1 MEYKFKPI
9 EFNIEKVEDI
19 ELPTARDRVIEK
31 RGDVVEFSMND
42 IDNHINVLTKA
53 RKEHAGMVEHE
64 NAIVDNI
71 EHFNKF
77 VKKLTDEELLTAWMY
92 KESKEK
98 SKIHGNKIKE
108 IDEQLVEYDKEKAEI
123 IKQIPEL
130 DDIKSADI
138 IDEEVVLVETNKE

>member
-1 MEYKFKPI
+1 
-9 EFNIEKVEDI
+9 
-19 ELPTARDRVIEK
+19 
-31 RGDVVEFSMND
+31 MND

-71 EHFNKF
+71 EHFHKF

>member
-1 MEYKFKPI
+1 MEYKFKPM
-9 EFNIEKVEDI
+9 EFNAEKIEDLEF
-19 ELPTARDRVIEK
+19 PSFRDRIIEK

-42 IDNHINVLTKA
+42 IDTHTNLLTKA

-71 EHFNKF
+71 EHFHKF

>member
-9 EFNIEKVEDI
+9 EFNVDKVEDI
-19 ELPTARDRVIEK
+19 ELPTARDRIIEK

-42 IDNHINVLTKA
+42 IDNHINLLAKA

-64 NAIVDNI
+64 DAIVSNI
-71 EHFNKF
+71 EHFHKF
-77 VKKLTDEELLTAWMY
+77 VKKLTDEQLLTAWMY

-98 SKIHGNKIKE
+98 SKIHNNKIKE
-108 IDEQLVEYDKEKAEI
+108 IDEQLEEYAKEKSEI

-130 DDIKSADI
+130 DEIKSADI
-138 IDEEVVLVETNKE
+138 IDDEVVLVDSE

>member
-19 ELPTARDRVIEK
+19 ELPTARDRIIEK

-42 IDNHINVLTKA
+42 IDNHIHMLTKA

-64 NAIVDNI
+64 DAIIDNI
-71 EHFNKF
+71 EHFHKF
-77 VKKLTDEELLTAWMY
+77 VKKLTDEQLLTAWMY

-98 SKIHGNKIKE
+98 SKIHNNKIKE
-108 IDEQLVEYDKEKAEI
+108 IDEQLEEYAKEKSEI

-130 DDIKSADI
+130 DEIKSADI
-138 IDEEVVLVETNKE
+138 VDEEVVLVESNKE

>member
-42 IDNHINVLTKA
+42 IDNHINILTKA

-71 EHFNKF
+71 EHFHKF

-130 DDIKSADI
+130 NEIKSADV
-138 IDEEVVLVETNKE
+138 IDEEVIVVESNKE

>member
-9 EFNIEKVEDI
+9 EFNVDKVEDI

-42 IDNHINVLTKA
+42 IDNHINILTKA

-71 EHFNKF
+71 EHFHKF

-108 IDEQLVEYDKEKAEI
+108 IDEQLAEYDKEKAEI

>member
-1 MEYKFKPI
+1 M
-9 EFNIEKVEDI
+9 EFNAEKIEDLEF
-19 ELPTARDRVIEK
+19 PSFRDRIIEK

-42 IDNHINVLTKA
+42 IDTHTNLLTKA

-71 EHFNKF
+71 EHFHKF

>member
-19 ELPTARDRVIEK
+19 ELPTARDRIIEK

-42 IDNHINVLTKA
+42 IDNHINLLTKA

-64 NAIVDNI
+64 DAIINNI
-71 EHFNKF
+71 EHFHKF
-77 VKKLTDEELLTAWMY
+77 IKKLTDEQLLTAWMY

-98 SKIHGNKIKE
+98 SKIHNNKIKE
-108 IDEQLVEYDKEKAEI
+108 IDEQLDQYEKEKAEI
-123 IKQIPEL
+123 VKQIPEL
-130 DDIKSADI
+130 NEIKSADI
-138 IDEEVVLVETNKE
+138 VDEEVVLVESNKE

>member
-9 EFNIEKVEDI
+9 EFNVDKVEDI
-19 ELPTARDRVIEK
+19 ELPTARDRIIEK

-42 IDNHINVLTKA
+42 IDNHINLLTKA

-64 NAIVDNI
+64 DAIVNNI
-71 EHFNKF
+71 EHFHKF
-77 VKKLTDEELLTAWMY
+77 VKKLTDEQLLTAWMY

-98 SKIHGNKIKE
+98 SKIHNNKIKE
-108 IDEQLVEYDKEKAEI
+108 IDEQLEEYAKEKSEI

-130 DDIKSADI
+130 NEIKSADI
-138 IDEEVVLVETNKE
+138 VDEEVVLVESNKE

>member
-9 EFNIEKVEDI
+9 EFNVEKVEDI
-19 ELPTARDRVIEK
+19 ELPTARDRIIEK

-42 IDNHINVLTKA
+42 IDNHINLLTKA

-64 NAIVDNI
+64 DAIVNNI
-71 EHFNKF
+71 EHFHKF
-77 VKKLTDEELLTAWMY
+77 VKKLTDEQLLTAWMY

-98 SKIHGNKIKE
+98 SKIHNNKIKE
-108 IDEQLVEYDKEKAEI
+108 IDEQLEEYAKEKSEI

-130 DDIKSADI
+130 DEIKSADI
-138 IDEEVVLVETNKE
+138 VDEEVVLVESNKE

>member
-71 EHFNKF
+71 EHFHKF

>member
-71 EHFNKF
+71 EHFHKF

-108 IDEQLVEYDKEKAEI
+108 IDEQLAEYDKEKAEI

>member
-71 EHFNKF
+71 EHFHKF

-138 IDEEVVLVETNKE
+138 IDEEVVLVESNKE

>member
-31 RGDVVEFSMND
+31 RGDVVEYSMND

-71 EHFNKF
+71 EHFHKF

>member
-71 EHFNKF
+71 EHFHKF

-138 IDEEVVLVETNKE
+138 IDEEVVLVEPNKE

>member
-71 EHFNKF
+71 EHFHKF

-98 SKIHGNKIKE
+98 SKIHNNKIKE
-108 IDEQLVEYDKEKAEI
+108 IDEQLKEYEDEKLEI

-130 DDIKSADI
+130 DEIKSADV
-138 IDEEVVLVETNKE
+138 IDEKVVLVESEKE

>member
-42 IDNHINVLTKA
+42 IDNHINILTKA

-71 EHFNKF
+71 EHFHKF

-108 IDEQLVEYDKEKAEI
+108 IDEQLAEYDKEKAEI